1 MYTVAGAGAVEPLL
15 ALHAARIGNSQEAE
29 PVPNPLSGR
38 GGAAVGEG
46 QSARRQRLAA
56 RLVVISNRLP
66 VIAEQVDEKLQI
78 RSASG
83 GLVTALNPI
92 LRRVGGMWIGWAGA
106 PQADPAQLQDKLR
119 EFGTTAGY
127 TLETVPMSQAEIEGF
142 YQGFSNEII
151 WPLFHDLQSFCN
163 FAPEYWT
170 RYLSVKEKF
179 AEVVREK
186 SGPGD
191 FLWVQ
196 DYQLMGLGRK
206 LREGALQN
214 RLGFFLH
221 IPFPPPDI
229 FFKLPWRS
237 DVLESLLFY
246 HVIGFQTPRDRENF
260 LDCVRALLP
269 EARFRRGLSVVDVQY
284 QGRRTRIGV
293 YPIGID
299 FREFSGGA
307 ASEAVTQLA
316 ASLRKELGSP
326 QIILSVDRLDYTKG
340 IPYRLRAFQLA
351 LSRYPELHRAVT
363 LLQVVVPSRE
373 AVQQY
378 QDLKSEIERMVTR
391 INGEF
396 TQPGW
401 VPIHHVFR
409 SLSREELVAYYRAA
423 DVALVTPLKDGMNL
437 VCKEYCAS
445 QLEGN
450 GVLVLSEFA
459 GAAVQFRKDAL
470 LVNPFDFDRVAET
483 IRHAVSTTPAQRR
496 PRMRRLKGNVRRED
510 VYWWLDRF
518 LDACDVQIGAGA
530 AGEAKS

>member
-1 MYTVAGAGAVEPLL
+1 
-15 ALHAARIGNSQEAE
+15 
-29 PVPNPLSGR
+29 
-38 GGAAVGEG
+38 
-46 QSARRQRLAA
+46 
-56 RLVVISNRLP
+56 
-66 VIAEQVDEKLQI
+66 
-78 RSASG
+78 
-83 GLVTALNPI
+83 
-92 LRRVGGMWIGWAGA
+92 
-106 PQADPAQLQDKLR
+106 
-119 EFGTTAGY
+119 
-127 TLETVPMSQAEIEGF
+127 MSQAEIEGF

-179 AEVVREK
+179 AEIVREK
-186 SGPGD
+186 VGPGD
-191 FLWVQ
+191 FLWIQ
-196 DYQLMGLGRK
+196 DYQLMGLGRR
-206 LREGALQN
+206 LREGSLQN

-229 FFKLPWRS
+229 FFKLPWRL
-237 DVLESLLFY
+237 DVLQSLLFY

-260 LDCVRALLP
+260 LDCVRSLLP
-269 EARFRRGLSVVDVQY
+269 EARFRRGQSVVDVQY

-299 FREFSGGA
+299 FREFSSGA
-307 ASEAVTQLA
+307 AGEPVTRLTT
-316 ASLRKELGSP
+316 SLRKELASP

-340 IPYRLRAFQLA
+340 IPYRLRAFQMALA
-351 LSRYPELHRAVT
+351 RYPELHRAVT

-373 AVQQY
+373 SVQQY
-378 QDLKSEIERMVTR
+378 RELKAEIERLVTR

-409 SLSREELVAYYRAA
+409 SLSREELLAYYRAA
-423 DVALVTPLKDGMNL
+423 DVAMVTPLKDGMNL

-445 QLEGN
+445 QVEGN
-450 GVLVLSEFA
+450 GVLILSEFA

-470 LVNPFDFDRVAET
+470 LVNPFDFGQVADT

-496 PRMRRLKGNVRRED
+496 PRMRRLKSIVRRED
-510 VYWWLDRF
+510 VYWWVERF
-518 LDACDVQIGAGA
+518 LDACDVQVSAVGKSGGTSSERVASSAPGA
-530 AGEAKS
+530 ELNS